1 MKLFINKNCSGYHW
15 FEVLLP
21 ETGQLV
27 EQDKYIRMCPAGTIN
42 EDSAILKGL
51 RMSGQYSYCLAKENS
66 RYLLALNNLPEKRT
80 DPDGRHIS
88 VTMIFVAENEPDR
101 IMLLKI
107 LFDYLEGVES
117 FSTRVNDC
125 FVSSIMSN
133 PPSVLCDWIK
143 FDTYLTELSTRNFVP
158 EVGSILSGLKG
169 RLLIASPDSQRTM
182 KDLGFKMG
190 EIDNA
195 VNVIHRNVLSKWLSP
210 VAENSEKPI
219 IKQQLETTPPKEENP
234 ENLVQKDKEGQI
246 QEDKRTQTDNDKKLN
261 LELARLTAEN
271 QKFISESNSLQET
284 VESLKLE
291 LNVKTDSI
299 RQKDASIEKL
309 NRRLRFFSLITI
321 STGVVIVLLIILCI
335 LK

>member
-15 FEVLLP
+15 YEVLLP

-27 EQDKYIRMCPAGTIN
+27 EPDKYIRMGPARAIN

-51 RMSGQYSYCLAKENS
+51 RMSGQYSYCLAKENG
-66 RYLLALNNLPEKRT
+66 RYVLALNNLPEKRT

-107 LFDYLEGVES
+107 LFDYLEDSES

-143 FDTYLTELSTRNFVP
+143 FDTYLTELSTRNFAP
-158 EVGSILSGLKG
+158 EVGSILPELKG

-182 KDLGFKMG
+182 KDLGFKMS

-195 VNVIHRNVLSKWLSP
+195 VNVIQLNTSSAWLSP
-210 VAENSEKPI
+210 LTAVRERTIDN
-219 IKQQLETTPPKEENP
+219 QQPETESPKKGSTED
-234 ENLVQKDKEGQI
+234 LI
-246 QEDKRTQTDNDKKLN
+246 QEDKKEQVMENISTQTDNDKTLN

-271 QKFISESNSLQET
+271 QQFISERDSLQET
-284 VESLKLE
+284 IENLKHE
-291 LNVKTDSI
+291 LSEKTNSI
-299 RQKDASIEKL
+299 RKRNASIEIL
-309 NRRLRFFSLITI
+309 NRRLRFFNWTTI
-321 STGVVIVLLIILCI
+321 SAGVVIVLLIIFYI

>member
-15 FEVLLP
+15 YEVLLP

-27 EQDKYIRMCPAGTIN
+27 EPDKYIRMGPARAIN

-51 RMSGQYSYCLAKENS
+51 RMSGQYSYCLAKENG
-66 RYLLALNNLPEKRT
+66 RYVLALNNLPEKRT

-107 LFDYLEGVES
+107 LFDYLEDSES

-143 FDTYLTELSTRNFVP
+143 FDTYLTELSTRNFAP
-158 EVGSILSGLKG
+158 EVGSILPELKG

-182 KDLGFKMG
+182 KDLGFKMS

-195 VNVIHRNVLSKWLSP
+195 VNVIQLNTSSAWLSP
-210 VAENSEKPI
+210 LTAVRERTIDN
-219 IKQQLETTPPKEENP
+219 QQPETESPKKGSTED
-234 ENLVQKDKEGQI
+234 LI
-246 QEDKRTQTDNDKKLN
+246 QEDKKEQVMENISTQTDNDKTLN

-271 QKFISESNSLQET
+271 QQFISERDSLQET
-284 VESLKLE
+284 IENLKHE
-291 LNVKTDSI
+291 LSEKTNSI
-299 RQKDASIEKL
+299 RKRNASIEIL
-309 NRRLRFFSLITI
+309 NRRLRFFSWTTI
-321 STGVVIVLLIILCI
+321 SAGVVIVLLIIFYI

>member
-21 ETGQLV
+21 EIGQLA
-27 EQDKYIRMCPAGTIN
+27 EQNKYIRMCPAGTIN

-51 RMSGQYSYCLAKENS
+51 RMSGQYSYCLAKENG

-88 VTMIFVAENEPDR
+88 VTMIFVAENKPDR
-101 IMLLKI
+101 IMLFKI
-107 LFDYLEGVES
+107 LFNYLEGVES

-125 FVSSIMSN
+125 FVSSIISN

-143 FDTYLTELSTRNFVP
+143 FGTYLTELSLRNFAP
-158 EVGSILSGLKG
+158 EVGSILPGLKG

-182 KDLGFKMG
+182 RDLGFKMG

-195 VNVIHRNVLSKWLSP
+195 VKVIQLKTSQEWLSP
-210 VAENSEKPI
+210 VAGNGEKPI
-219 IKQQLETTPPKEENP
+219 VRQQPETASPKEEIL
-234 ENLVQKDKEGQI
+234 ENLVQENKEGNV
-246 QEDKRTQTDNDKKLN
+246 QEDKRTQTDNDNKLN
-261 LELARLTAEN
+261 LELPSLATEN
-271 QKFISESNSLQET
+271 QKFISERNSLQET

-321 STGVVIVLLIILCI
+321 SAGVVIVLLIILCI

>member
-21 ETGQLV
+21 ETGQLA
-27 EQDKYIRMCPAGTIN
+27 EQDKYIRMYPAGAIN

-51 RMSGQYSYCLAKENS
+51 RMSGQYSYCLAKENG
-66 RYLLALNNLPEKRT
+66 RYILALNNLPEKRT

-101 IMLLKI
+101 ITLLKI

-143 FDTYLTELSTRNFVP
+143 FDTYLTELSTRNFAP
-158 EVGSILSGLKG
+158 GVGSILPGIRGS
-169 RLLIASPDSQRTM
+169 LLIASPDSQRTM
-182 KDLGFKMG
+182 KDLGFKMS

-195 VNVIHRNVLSKWLSP
+195 VKVIQLNTSSKWLSP
-210 VAENSEKPI
+210 LTEKGEKTIVYQRTETQPPI
-219 IKQQLETTPPKEENP
+219 EENP
-234 ENLVQKDKEGQI
+234 KDLV
-246 QEDKRTQTDNDKKLN
+246 QEDKEEQVIEDIGTQCCNDEKLN
-261 LELARLTAEN
+261 LELVRLTAEN
-271 QKFISESNSLQET
+271 QQFISERDNLQET
-284 VESLKLE
+284 IENLKLE
-291 LNVKTDSI
+291 LCKKNNSI
-299 RQKDASIEKL
+299 REKDISINSL
-309 NRRLRFFSLITI
+309 NRRLHVFSWSTI
-321 STGVVIVLLIILCI
+321 SAGVVIALLIILFI